1 MDEVMSVNDVITNL
15 RLEFEAKR
23 AQLDAAAQAKRR
35 IAAEIVAVVCAPAD
49 THESLSRAAA
59 ALSSLI
65 PRLESARES
74 ENELEM
80 ALARM
85 VPSFATLN
93 WNLEVAK
100 QRAIPDVAGS
110 WRDDVQVVHD
120 GGDRFEESAS
130 VLRDTIFWHPEYTKT
145 RVHAIPELPGRQQ
158 ERRRVQVISDGTMR
172 FEKSVSVLRGSKLEP
187 MLTAYRLHVSRLKRM
202 HRADAVDVAMDEVT
216 SVNNV
221 ITNLHLAFQAKRA
234 QLASSELAKW

>member
-59 ALSSLI
+59 VLSSLI

-100 QRAIPDVAGS
+100 QRVEAADAAVEAIPDVAGS

-130 VLRDTIFWHPEYTKT
+130 VLQRVWT
-145 RVHAIPELPGRQQ
+145 RTLQCH
-158 ERRRVQVISDGTMR
+158 
-172 FEKSVSVLRGSKLEP
+172 
-187 MLTAYRLHVSRLKRM
+187 
-202 HRADAVDVAMDEVT
+202 
-216 SVNNV
+216 
-221 ITNLHLAFQAKRA
+221 
-234 QLASSELAKW
+234 